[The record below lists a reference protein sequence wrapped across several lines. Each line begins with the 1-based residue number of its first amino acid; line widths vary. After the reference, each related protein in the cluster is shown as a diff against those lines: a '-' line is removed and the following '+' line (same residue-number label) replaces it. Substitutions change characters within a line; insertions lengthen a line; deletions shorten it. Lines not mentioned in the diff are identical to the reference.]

1 MKISYPREFL
11 AFRTYHPVSIRLP
24 ARQHPRLDG
33 GLEPAVIGY
42 PGPTMTKR
50 DELRVRKALQGAS
63 FPANPAQL
71 LTYATD
77 RGADEKTR
85 RALEALPHGSY
96 ANLEEVEEAVPQSPE
111 SDLHS

>member
-1 MKISYPREFL
+1 M
-11 AFRTYHPVSIRLP
+11 
-24 ARQHPRLDG
+24 ARRS
-33 GLEPAVIGY
+33 GLGAAGIGY
-42 PGPTMTKR
+42 TARTMTER
-50 DELRVRKALQGAS
+50 DELRVRKALQGIS

-111 SDLHS
+111 PDNRS